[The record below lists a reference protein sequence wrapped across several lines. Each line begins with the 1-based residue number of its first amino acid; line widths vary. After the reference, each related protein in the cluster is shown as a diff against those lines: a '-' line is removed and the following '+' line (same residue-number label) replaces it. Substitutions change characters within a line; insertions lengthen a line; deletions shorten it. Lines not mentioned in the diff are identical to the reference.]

1 MIDLVIQNLGTF
13 STSKSKL
20 GEKNIMKNINGKS
33 GKEKPLNFKEV
44 IEWRIV
50 KIYLSLN
57 HDK

>member
-20 GEKNIMKNINGKS
+20 GEKNIMKKINGKS

-57 HDK
+57 RN

>member
-20 GEKNIMKNINGKS
+20 GEKNIMKKINGKS

-50 KIYLSLN
+50 KICLSLN

>member
-20 GEKNIMKNINGKS
+20 GEKNIMKKINGKS